1 MYEQHFGL
9 TELPFTLT
17 PDTSYFVGLAPH
29 IEAIQVLQAALQ
41 MGEGF
46 IKVTG
51 EVGSGKTLLCR
62 KLLNELPAKFRCA
75 FIPNPY
81 LTPEQLNWALA
92 SELDI
97 KVKQNVNHVQLSNL
111 IQQKLIQLAGAGK
124 IVVLV
129 LDEAQAIPSE
139 TLEALRLYTNLETE
153 KRKLL
158 HLVMFGQPE
167 LDQRLATTEF
177 RQLRQRISFSYSL
190 RLLTDKEVYN
200 YIEQRLRVAGLKG
213 ASIINPDIA
222 TMIAMASRGTP
233 RLINILTH
241 KALLLCF
248 GEGQHQLNKQ
258 HVLTAIADTEDAN
271 NIQAVTRKHIAITS
285 VAFLLL
291 AGIAAFVVV
300 RGGLL

>member
-29 IEAIQVLQAALQ
+29 VEAIQVLQAALQ

-62 KLLNELPAKFRCA
+62 KLLNELPPQFQCA
-75 FIPNPY
+75 YIPNPY
-81 LTPEQLNWALA
+81 LTPEELNWALA

-97 KVKQNVNHVQLSNL
+97 KAKQNVNQLQLSNL
-111 IQQKLIQLAGAGK
+111 IQQKLIQLAAADK

-167 LDQRLATTEF
+167 LDQRLATNEF

-190 RLLTDKEVYN
+190 RLLTDEEAHN
-200 YIEQRLRVAGLKG
+200 YIEQRLRVAGLTG
-213 ASIINPDIA
+213 ASIITPAIASMIA
-222 TMIAMASRGTP
+222 TAARGTP

-241 KALLLCF
+241 KALLLSF
-248 GEGQHQLNKQ
+248 GEGMHQISKQ
-258 HVLTAIADTEDAN
+258 HVQTAVADTEDAS
-271 NIQAVTRKHIAITS
+271 HIKGENGKRILIASI
-285 VAFLLL
+285 AFLLV
-291 AGIAAFVVV
+291 AGVATYA
-300 RGGLL
+300 LLEGSLL

>member
-9 TELPFTLT
+9 TELPFSLT

-29 IEAIQVLQAALQ
+29 VEAIQVLQAALQ

-62 KLLNELPAKFRCA
+62 KLLNELPKQFQCA
-75 FIPNPY
+75 YIPNPY
-81 LTPEQLNWALA
+81 LTPEELNWALA
-92 SELDI
+92 SELNI
-97 KVKQNVNHVQLSNL
+97 KFKQNVNQIQLSNL
-111 IQQKLIQLAGAGK
+111 IQQKLIQLAAAKK

-167 LDQRLATTEF
+167 LDQRLATNEF
-177 RQLRQRISFSYSL
+177 RQLRQRISFSYGL
-190 RLLTDKEVYN
+190 RLLTNDEVHN

-213 ASIINPDIA
+213 ANLLTPSISEAIA
-222 TMIAMASRGTP
+222 NAARGTP

-241 KALLLCF
+241 KALLLAF
-248 GEGQHQLNKQ
+248 GEGAHQLSRQ
-258 HVLTAIADTEDAN
+258 HILTAVLDTEDA
-271 NIQAVTRKHIAITS
+271 TK
-285 VAFLLL
+285 VAMRPKKIVW
-291 AGIAAFVVV
+291 AYGIAVGLFGAVVYV
-300 RGGLL
+300 LSSRGFL